1 MRGGR
6 PGCLR
11 GCLSLVVI
19 VILLAGVVFFVAYKR
34 LGGEGIKTWL
44 AIRSLDN
51 LKRRILEIKNLD
63 VPKEEIEGRIKRV
76 EERLRE
82 GKGNLRRIYET
93 MDRFERELRKR
104 ITSSQVRRFLDEI
117 DRSVDIEL
125 TPSLR

>member
-1 MRGGR
+1 M
-6 PGCLR
+6 
-11 GCLSLVVI
+11 CLSLTVI
-19 VILLAGVVFFVAYKR
+19 VILLAGVVFLVAYKR

-63 VPKEEIEGRIKRV
+63 VPKEEIERRIKRV

>member
-1 MRGGR
+1 MSGGK

-11 GCLSLVVI
+11 MCLSLTVI
-19 VILLAGVVFFVAYKR
+19 VILLAGVVFLVAYKR

-63 VPKEEIEGRIKRV
+63 VPKEEIERRIKRV

-125 TPSLR
+125 TPSPR